1 MFKLEELVKL
11 LGGEYKGKTK
21 EITGLAPFEFAKE
34 SELTFAADEKFLK
47 RIAETKAKV
56 VIVPPI
62 SGLPSDKEYIYV
74 TKSPRELMPLILKF
88 FKRETKAII
97 NSREESS
104 LVGENAKI
112 GPNVYIGH
120 DVKIGKNANIYPN
133 VTILE
138 GVTIGD
144 NVTIYPGVTIREFC
158 TIGNNVIIQ
167 PGAIIGSDGFGYVK
181 VNGENIKIDQIG
193 IVIIEDNVEI
203 GANCTIDR
211 GTIGNTIIKRGT
223 KLDNLVHLAHNV
235 IVGEQG
241 FITAQVG
248 IAGSTVVGNNVT
260 LGGQS
265 GIIGHLK
272 VGNNITLAGKGVIT
286 SNTGDNET
294 LSGYPAINLQDDLKI
309 KIAMKKLPELLKRV
323 KKLETLINKGE

>member
-21 EITGLAPFEFAKE
+21 EISGLAPFEFAKE

-235 IVGEQG
+235 IVGKQG

>member
-21 EITGLAPFEFAKE
+21 EISGLAPFEFAKE

-272 VGNNITLAGKGVIT
+272 VGNNITLAGKGGIT

>member
-21 EITGLAPFEFAKE
+21 EISGLAPFEFAKE

>member
-1 MFKLEELVKL
+1 MFKLDELVEL
-11 LGGEYKGKTK
+11 LGGDYNGETK
-21 EITGLAPFEFAKE
+21 EISGLAPFEFAKE
-34 SELTFAADEKFLK
+34 TEITFAADEKFLK

-56 VIVPPI
+56 VIVPPVK
-62 SGLPSDKEYIYV
+62 GLPSDKEYIYV
-74 TKSPRELMPLILKF
+74 NKSPRELMPLILKF

-97 NSREESS
+97 NSIEQSS
-104 LVGENAKI
+104 LIGENSKI

-138 GVTIGD
+138 GVIIGD

-158 TIGNNVIIQ
+158 TIGNNVILQ
-167 PGAIIGSDGFGYVK
+167 PGAVIGSDGFGYVK

-193 IVIIEDNVEI
+193 IVVIEDNVEI

-211 GTIGNTIIKRGT
+211 GTIGNTIIRKGT
-223 KLDNLVHLAHNV
+223 KLDNLIHLAHNV
-235 IVGEQG
+235 IVGQQG

-248 IAGSTVVGNNVT
+248 IAGSTVVGDNVT

-272 VGNNITLAGKGVIT
+272 VGNNVTLAGKGVIT
-286 SNTGDNET
+286 SNIPDNET
-294 LSGYPAINLQDDLKI
+294 LSGYPAINLQDDLKNKVAI
-309 KIAMKKLPELLKRV
+309 KKLPELLKRV
-323 KKLETLINKGE
+323 KRLETLINKGE

>member
-1 MFKLEELVKL
+1 MFKLEEVVKL

-21 EITGLAPFEFAKE
+21 KISGLAPFEFAKE

-88 FKRETKAII
+88 FKRETKNITD
-97 NSREESS
+97 SVEKSS
-104 LVGENAKI
+104 LIGENSKI

-144 NVTIYPGVTIREFC
+144 NITIYPGVTIREFC

-167 PGAIIGSDGFGYVK
+167 PGAVIGSDGFGYVK
-181 VNGENIKIDQIG
+181 VNGENIKVEQIG
-193 IVIIEDNVEI
+193 VVVIEDNVEI
-203 GANCTIDR
+203 GANCAIDR
-211 GTIGNTIIKRGT
+211 GTIGNTIIKKGT
-223 KLDNLVHLAHNV
+223 KFDNLVHIAHNV
-235 IVGEQG
+235 VIGEQG
-241 FITAQVG
+241 LITGQVG
-248 IAGSTVVGNNVT
+248 IAGSTVVGDNVIM
-260 LGGQS
+260 GGQS

-272 VGNNITLAGKGVIT
+272 VGNNVTLAGKGVIT
-286 SNTGDNET
+286 SNTSDNET
-294 LSGYPAINLQDDLKI
+294 LSGYPAINLQDDLKN
-309 KIAMKKLPELLKRV
+309 KIALKKLPELLKRV